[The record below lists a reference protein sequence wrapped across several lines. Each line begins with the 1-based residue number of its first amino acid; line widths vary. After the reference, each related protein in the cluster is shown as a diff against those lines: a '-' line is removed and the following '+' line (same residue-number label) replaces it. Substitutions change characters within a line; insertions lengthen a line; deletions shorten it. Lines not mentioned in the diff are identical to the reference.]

1 MTKSSETLVAAVR
14 DTRAMALPKDFA
26 GSTPPVRIPDPASFD
41 FVLVSTSDQYEY
53 ALSVGA
59 QPILIT
65 RDFSVTDR
73 RGKLRL
79 RLGKL
84 IEPWR
89 WRRTLLN
96 EGVTELTVPRA
107 GGSASFRIASRLA
120 KVRVIVWR
128 GPIS

>member
-1 MTKSSETLVAAVR
+1 MTNAISTQTVTAL
-14 DTRAMALPKDFA
+14 ALPKDWQVKASEA
-26 GSTPPVRIPDPASFD
+26 GDGFSKFD
-41 FVLVSTSDQYEY
+41 FVLVQSEVQYR
-53 ALSVGA
+53 AVVGETG

-96 EGVTELTVPRA
+96 EGISTVYLADKRGLAPV
-107 GGSASFRIASRLA
+107 RIAARLA
-120 KVRVIVWR
+120 KVRVATR
-128 GPIS
+128 PSAR